1 MLSFNIAI
9 LTLGIISGV
18 WTETCPEA
26 EDLYPCKCR
35 QGPRVIRV
43 SCSNDSLV
51 TLQQSLK
58 SLAGKSNVYLN
69 LRDFN
74 ISIPSNFFAGI
85 GIKGL
90 DLYSCRIDSLAN
102 DDKPVLLGLENHLEV
117 SYFFI
122 FLFRFLSETFFL
134 GIFVIKF

>member
-1 MLSFNIAI
+1 MWSFNIAI
-9 LTLGIISGV
+9 LILGIISGV

-26 EDLYPCKCR
+26 EDLYPCKCT

-58 SLAGKSNVYLN
+58 SLTGKNNVYLN

-74 ISIPSNFFAGI
+74 INIPSNFFAGI

-90 DLYSCRIDSLAN
+90 DFYSCRIDSLAN
-102 DDKPVLLGLENHLEV
+102 DGKPVLLGLENYLEV
-117 SYFFI
+117 SYSFVFV
-122 FLFRFLSETFFL
+122 FRFLIEAFFL
-134 GIFVIKF
+134 DIFIIKF